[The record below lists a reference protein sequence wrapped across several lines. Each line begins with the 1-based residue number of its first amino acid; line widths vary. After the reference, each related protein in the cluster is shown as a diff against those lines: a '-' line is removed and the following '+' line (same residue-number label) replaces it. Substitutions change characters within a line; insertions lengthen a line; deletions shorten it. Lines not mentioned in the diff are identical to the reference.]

1 MKSLELIR
9 KNIDE
14 IDEEMRVLFEK
25 RMGCIKE
32 VAEYKFKNNEKL
44 FDPKREE
51 IIIEKNIKLLKN
63 EEYNIAYVIFIH
75 VLMDSSK
82 EFQKEWMKFQEAKKR
97 GNL

>member
-1 MKSLELIR
+1 VKSLELIR
-9 KNIDE
+9 KKIDE

-25 RMGCIKE
+25 RMDCIKE

-51 IIIEKNIKLLKN
+51 LIIEKNIKLLKN
-63 EEYNIAYVIFIH
+63 DEYNIAYVNFIH

-82 EFQKEWMKFQEAKKR
+82 EFQKEWIKFQEAKKR

>member
-14 IDEEMRVLFEK
+14 IDEKMRVLFEK
-25 RMGCIKE
+25 RMDCIKE
-32 VAEYKFKNNEKL
+32 VAEYKLKKNEKL

-63 EEYNIAYVIFIH
+63 EEYNIAYVNFIH

-82 EFQKEWMKFQEAKKR
+82 EFQKEWMKFQEAKMR

>member
-1 MKSLELIR
+1 VKSLELIR
-9 KNIDE
+9 KQIDE

-25 RMGCIKE
+25 RMDCIKE

-63 EEYNIAYVIFIH
+63 EEYNITYVDFIH

-82 EFQKEWMKFQEAKKR
+82 EFQKQWIKFQEAKKR
-97 GNL
+97 SNL

>member
-9 KNIDE
+9 KKIDE

-25 RMGCIKE
+25 RMDCIKE

-51 IIIEKNIKLLKN
+51 LIIEKNIKLLKN
-63 EEYNIAYVIFIH
+63 EEYNIAYVNFIH

-82 EFQKEWMKFQEAKKR
+82 EFQKQWIKFQEAKKR
-97 GNL
+97 SNL

>member
-9 KNIDE
+9 KKIDE

-25 RMGCIKE
+25 RMDCIKE

-51 IIIEKNIKLLKN
+51 LIIEKNIKLLKN
-63 EEYNIAYVIFIH
+63 DEYNIAYVNFIH

-82 EFQKEWMKFQEAKKR
+82 EFQKEWIKFQEAKKR